1 MKAMS
6 KFGLEDIICA
16 PATIPGTG
24 AIALIR
30 VSGKGCLECADRI
43 ISLKRGNL
51 SQAAGYSLHYGVI
64 REEGEILDEVLV
76 SVFRAPLSYTGE
88 DSVEI
93 SCHASEYIT
102 SQILQLF
109 CEQGARLAGPGEFTQ
124 RAYLNGKM
132 DLSQAEAVADVIA
145 SDSRAALRVAQRQ
158 LRGDYSNA
166 FRALRDELVK
176 LSALLELELDFSEEE
191 VEFADRT
198 HLTALTEGAI
208 KKMSSLKESFK
219 VGGSLKRGIPVAI
232 VGAPNAGKSTLL
244 NALLGQERAIV
255 SDIPGTTRDT
265 IEETIVIKGVKY
277 RFIDTAGIRDTKEKI
292 ESLGIER
299 SLSKAHEAA
308 IVICLLDSTSPT
320 DNEAVLGQLMPIL
333 NLSEQKLLV
342 VENKTDLSGS
352 ASVDPGTVAVGKAIR
367 ISALKKEG
375 LDDLLDAI
383 DECGL
388 AKKAENEIIM
398 TSERHYRAICDA
410 LESMQALLA
419 ALRSGISSELVAEDL
434 RAAIRDVNSIFAST
448 ADSITPDEVLGEV
461 FGKFCIGK

>member
-1 MKAMS
+1 MANVD
-6 KFGLEDIICA
+6 FEDIICA
-16 PATIPGTG
+16 PATVPGTG

-30 VSGKGCLECADRI
+30 VSGKGSLECADRV
-43 ISLKRGNL
+43 ISLMCGTL
-51 SQAAGYSLHYGVI
+51 SQAKGYSLHYGVV
-64 REEGEILDEVLV
+64 RDGEDTLDEVLV

-102 SQILQLF
+102 SEILHRL
-109 CEQGARLAGPGEFTQ
+109 CEQGARLAGPGEFTR
-124 RAYLNGKM
+124 RAYLHGKM

-145 SDSRAALRVAQRQ
+145 ADSRTALRVAQRQ
-158 LRGDYSNA
+158 LRGDYSKA
-166 FRALRDELVK
+166 FRELRDELVT
-176 LSALLELELDFSEEE
+176 LSSLLELELDFSEEE
-191 VEFADRT
+191 VEFANRDRLRT
-198 HLTALTEGAI
+198 LAEGAI
-208 KKMSSLKESFK
+208 RKMTSLKESYR

-299 SLSKAHEAA
+299 SLTKARKAA
-308 IVICLLDSTSPT
+308 IVICLLDTTSPT
-320 DNEAVLGQLMPIL
+320 ESEAVLGQLMPIL

-342 VENKTDLSGS
+342 VENKTDLT
-352 ASVDPGTVAVGKAIR
+352 GTEPVMGDGCPDRLIR
-367 ISALKKEG
+367 ISALKKDG
-375 LDDLLDAI
+375 LDDLLAAI
-383 DECGL
+383 DGCGL
-388 AKKAENEIIM
+388 AKKAESEVIM

-419 ALRSGISSELVAEDL
+419 ALRSGISVELVAEDL
-434 RAAIRDVNSIFAST
+434 RAAIRAVNSIFASIS
-448 ADSITPDEVLGEV
+448 DSITPDEVLGEV
-461 FGKFCIGK
+461 FGQFCIGK